1 MNLLSGYFHRCSY
14 IVRPEE
20 IVKKFA
26 FMAVFLDIATLWGL
40 TLFRMDIFG
49 TTHGR
54 GVEQKGNPLLKICHT
69 YPTMM
74 KLDTIIPYL

>member
-14 IVRPEE
+14 IVRPEK
-20 IVKKFA
+20 IVKKFV
-26 FMAVFLDIATLWGL
+26 FLAVFIDIATLLGL
-40 TLFRMDIFG
+40 TLFRMGIFG

-54 GVEQKGNPLLKICHT
+54 GAEQKGHPLLKICHT

-74 KLDTIIPYL
+74 KLDTVIPYL